1 VTARRADP
9 YRDTDV
15 IDSRAP
21 RVNQTVVALLAL
33 ATLFTGSPI
42 FVALQAA
49 QLWIGLTLGRRFCL
63 SCLFYFEVLQPRI
76 GEGPIEDSRPPRFA
90 NLVGAIFLTA
100 STVAYITGLAAV
112 GAVLA
117 GIVAALAALAAAT
130 GLCAGCE
137 MYRVAARLRG
147 IRPGPL
153 ARVDLA
159 DFGAA
164 PRGEI
169 VVQFTHPLCTDC
181 RTLEDE
187 LRAQGREVVT
197 VDVAKR
203 PELARKYG
211 IALVPTAVAV
221 APGGI
226 VTARIA

>member
-1 VTARRADP
+1 VIARRADP

-100 STVAYITGLAAV
+100 STVAYVIGLAAV

>member
-137 MYRVAARLRG
+137 IYRVAARLRG

>member
-1 VTARRADP
+1 MTARRADP

-100 STVAYITGLAAV
+100 STVAYVIGLAAV

>member
-1 VTARRADP
+1 VIARRADP

-100 STVAYITGLAAV
+100 STVAYVIGLAAV

-181 RTLEDE
+181 RTLEDK
-187 LRAQGREVVT
+187 LRSQGREVVT

>member
-1 VTARRADP
+1 MTARRADP

>member
-1 VTARRADP
+1 MIARRADP

-100 STVAYITGLAAV
+100 STVAYVIGLAAV

-169 VVQFTHPLCTDC
+169 VVQLTHPLCTDC
-181 RTLEDE
+181 RTLEDK
-187 LRAQGREVVT
+187 LRSQGREVVT